1 MTQRLEIKAQL
12 EVNDAGEI
20 TGTAWPFSGPDRV
33 GDEIQKGAFIS
44 PATLPMLWSHDQSEV
59 IGVWNEIAE
68 TEAGLTVKGKLL
80 VDDLPRAREVRAMV
94 KAGAVSGLSIG
105 FITKAATP
113 RGRRGRTITA
123 AELHEISVVAVPC
136 HPGAQITA
144 IKANP
149 TTIENG
155 DQNPMEDQDL
165 NPAQE
170 AAKAADA
177 PQLDTKALDR
187 INARLDAIEAK
198 AQRPGVATTGPVESA
213 EQKAFGSYL
222 RRGAHQLDDMDR
234 KALTVSAN
242 ANGGFLVPAEYAS
255 ELLKLLREKS
265 PIRQYARVM
274 QVDAS
279 EIIFPRKVSGTTA
292 VWTDEGDDM
301 TESGMTFEQVKIA
314 NHELSTF
321 VIVSNKLIEDN
332 AYALEGELLAD
343 FSEDFAAKEAVAFL
357 KGDGIGKPRGI
368 LTATGI
374 TEVKTGVAASFP
386 AANPADVL
394 IGMFHA
400 IPTLHA
406 HNGVW
411 MMNRATLA
419 TVRTWKTADG
429 RYLVIDPQDGAPSQ
443 LLGRPVVEVPD
454 MDNIGAGN
462 VPILFGDLSGY
473 RIVDRVGLSV
483 LHDPFTLGTKSQV
496 RFIAR
501 RRVGGDVT
509 NPDRFVKLR
518 VAA

>member
-1 MTQRLEIKAQL
+1 MTQRLELKAQITA
-12 EVNDAGEI
+12 EATGEI
-20 TGTAWPFSGPDRV
+20 TGIAWPYGSEDRV
-33 GDEIQKGAFIS
+33 GDVIQKGAFAS
-44 PATLPMLWSHDQSEV
+44 TASLPILWAHDQAEA
-59 IGVWNEIAE
+59 IGVWDQI
-68 TEAGLTVKGKLL
+68 TDTPDGLRVKGRLL
-80 VDDLPRAREVRAMV
+80 VDDVAKAREVHALIR
-94 KAGAVSGLSIG
+94 AGAVTGLSVG
-105 FITKAATP
+105 FVTKSSQP

-149 TTIENG
+149 TIENG

-170 AAKAADA
+170 TPKVANA
-177 PQLDTKALDR
+177 PQIDTKALDK
-187 INARLDAIEAK
+187 ITQRLDQLEAK
-198 AQRPGVATTGPVESA
+198 AQRPGVTTTGPVESA

-274 QVDAS
+274 QVEAS
-279 EIIFPRKVSGTTA
+279 EIIFPRKVSGTAA

-509 NPDRFVKLR
+509 NPDRFVKLK